1 MIPAPEYPRDADGP
15 SLGCHTSPP
24 CGTTSALPLREAF
37 SIPQA
42 CFEHLWYGGC
52 RTGGRRRGRVR
63 RQAEVHPRRG
73 CPYGSRR
80 PHQSPTLA
88 LRGGFSGWAI
98 WGVRVRR
105 PLCACPDLANKEE
118 GRIWLDST
126 TSPRSHCC
134 GAPEASPLYTLKALH
149 PRSSAPPEVCLR
161 PGKLGPLVEQAR
173 ATGGLLARSDPVPL
187 SGA

>member
-1 MIPAPEYPRDADGP
+1 MSKLKTARQGSQNSRSPSLNDHPRVPCDADGP

-24 CGTTSALPLREAF
+24 RGTTSALPLRDAF
-37 SIPQA
+37 SIPLA

-63 RQAEVHPRRG
+63 RQAEVHPHGG

-105 PLCACPDLANKEE
+105 PLCACPDLADKEE
-118 GRIWLDST
+118 GRTWLDHEPPDPLLW
-126 TSPRSHCC
+126 SPRGFPSVHPE
-134 GAPEASPLYTLKALH
+134 GFAPSKSLSARGLSPAWEA
-149 PRSSAPPEVCLR
+149 
-161 PGKLGPLVEQAR
+161 GPL
-173 ATGGLLARSDPVPL
+173 GGA
-187 SGA
+187 G